1 MAMQPPPSRYKVVE
15 RGRRLEVID
24 TRNGEPVRP
33 PLTAS
38 PAERRTSPMLRKLGS
53 GDGTRFTTS
62 PLYDAKGPRTIK
74 LGSGDGTRFTTSPLY
89 DAKGPRTIK
98 LDYSAMARL
107 RQLRFAVAIGV
118 AVMIAIAFL
127 AWWMIPVAIVA
138 IANAKTRSGVRAAI
152 TRWFDGFDQAARDSS
167 RSG

>member
-74 LGSGDGTRFTTSPLY
+74 L
-89 DAKGPRTIK
+89 
-98 LDYSAMARL
+98 DYSAMARL

-118 AVMIAIAFL
+118 AVTVAIAFL

-152 TRWFDGFDQAARDSS
+152 TRWLDGFDQAARDSS